1 MKAHEPSLTPG
12 EFGPMANSTRFFPSR
27 SVLGQNSLMS
37 SSPAEFTLKR
47 EFPSSLDSYHEF
59 VESILDKLRELGW
72 PQRDVFGVHMAL
84 EESISNAIRH
94 GNKLDPEKQVA
105 VDCRIGARVF
115 WASICDEG
123 LGFRPAD
130 VPDCCSPECLELPG
144 GRGLALINAY
154 MTRVQYNE
162 RGNCV
167 VLEKHLADGE
177 FDAAAGG

>member
-1 MKAHEPSLTPG
+1 
-12 EFGPMANSTRFFPSR
+12 
-27 SVLGQNSLMS
+27 MS
-37 SSPAEFTLKR
+37 SSPAEVTLQK

-59 VESILDKLRELGW
+59 IDLIVQKLEGLGW
-72 PQRDVFGVHMAL
+72 QNRDSFGVRMAL

-94 GNKLDPEKQVA
+94 GNKLDSSKHVSVE
-105 VDCRIGARVF
+105 CRIGPRLF

-123 LGFRPAD
+123 SGFCPAD

-144 GRGLALINAY
+144 GRGLALMNAY

-167 VLEKHLADGE
+167 VLEKRLADSQAKST
-177 FDAAAGG
+177 AANG